1 MFVFPSRRYVALG
14 LGFLALITSNGCSY
28 ARARPKWVQSITFW
42 EAREIDEK
50 YLKKTPAEEIEELR
64 ELVEKIPSQTA
75 EEQNRT
81 AADLSQRYRN
91 ESDPLIRI
99 ELLTAVARCGSAV
112 AGETL
117 RAGLGDSDRD
127 VRVAACLGW
136 GIHGGPQAVPQLSE
150 AIRKDASVDV
160 RLAAGRALGQLG
172 GDDAVAALRPALDD
186 PDPALQYRA
195 MQSLREITGKDFGD
209 NVVSW
214 REYIRGEGAPAEI
227 SLVERMKLKAF

>member
-1 MFVFPSRRYVALG
+1 MFVLPSRRCVALSLG
-14 LGFLALITSNGCSY
+14 LLALVTSNGCSY

-42 EAREIDEK
+42 EAKEIDEK

-64 ELVEKIPSQTA
+64 ELAEKIPSQSS

-81 AADLSQRYRN
+81 AADLAQRYRN

-99 ELLTAVARCGSAV
+99 ELLLAISRCGAPA

-117 RAGLGDSDRD
+117 RAGLSDSDRD

-136 GIHGGPQAVPQLSE
+136 GNHGGPGAVAQMSE
-150 AIRKDASVDV
+150 AIRKDSSVDV

-214 REYIRGEGAPAEI
+214 REYIRGEAAPAEI

>member
-1 MFVFPSRRYVALG
+1 MFVLPSRRCVALSLG
-14 LGFLALITSNGCSY
+14 LLALVTSNGCSY

-42 EAREIDEK
+42 EAKEIDEK

-64 ELVEKIPSQTA
+64 ELAEKIPSQTP

-81 AADLSQRYRN
+81 AADLAQRYRN

-99 ELLTAVARCGSAV
+99 ELLLAVSRCGAPA

-127 VRVAACLGW
+127 VRVAACQGW
-136 GIHGGPQAVPQLSE
+136 GNHGGPLAVAQMSE
-150 AIRKDASVDV
+150 AIRKDSSVDV

-214 REYIRGEGAPAEI
+214 REYIRGEAAPAEI

>member
-1 MFVFPSRRYVALG
+1 MFVLPSRRYVALSLG
-14 LGFLALITSNGCSY
+14 LLALLTSNGCSY

-42 EAREIDEK
+42 EAKEIDEK

-64 ELVEKIPSQTA
+64 ELAEKIPSQTP

-81 AADLSQRYRN
+81 AADLAQRYRN
-91 ESDPLIRI
+91 ESDPLVRI
-99 ELLTAVARCGSAV
+99 ELLLAVSRCGAPA

-117 RAGLGDSDRD
+117 RAGLADSDRD
-127 VRVAACLGW
+127 VRIAACHGW
-136 GIHGGPQAVPQLSE
+136 GNHGGPSPVAQMSE
-150 AIRKDASVDV
+150 AISKASSVDV

-214 REYIRGEGAPAEI
+214 REYVRGEGAPAEI
-227 SLVERMKLKAF
+227 SLVDRMKLQAF